1 LKPSKLTPS
10 PTGSILT
17 ETAVDPR
24 KYGIM
29 IEVQGERLLAD
40 LRALAEFGKEGTGV
54 NRLSFTPEDLAA
66 RDWLIERMQAAGLV
80 AKIDGVGNVYGRS
93 PSQSRAVLIGSHTD
107 TVPSGGWLDGAMG
120 VMYGLEIARASIE
133 AGADAAVGVDV
144 ISFADEEST
153 FCGTLGSR
161 SFVGEVG
168 ETEIATAH
176 NLEGLALTDALARAG
191 YADRPHARL
200 DRDRHV
206 AYLEAHI
213 EQGPRLEAAATRIGM
228 VTSIVGI
235 RRMEVIF
242 RGQSDHAGTT
252 PMAMRKDAG
261 AALIRYAGAVLD
273 GFDAVGGPDSVWNFG
288 HVIFEPGAGNVVPRE
303 ARILIEYRDTTMA
316 IMDRMEA
323 VIRGAA
329 TAAHAAGAVAVEA
342 RPMMAIAPA
351 DMDPALGR
359 LMDGAAAEL
368 KASAMYMPSGA
379 GHDAQHLANH
389 VPTAMMFIPSIGG
402 RSHDTAE
409 NTEEADIVLGL
420 RVLAAT
426 VTKIGNQVRS

>member
-1 LKPSKLTPS
+1 
-10 PTGSILT
+10 LT

-80 AKIDGVGNVYGRS
+80 AEIDGVGNVYGRS
-93 PSQSRAVLIGSHTD
+93 PAQSRAVLIGSHTD

-329 TAAHAAGAVAVEA
+329 TAAHAAGAVSVEA